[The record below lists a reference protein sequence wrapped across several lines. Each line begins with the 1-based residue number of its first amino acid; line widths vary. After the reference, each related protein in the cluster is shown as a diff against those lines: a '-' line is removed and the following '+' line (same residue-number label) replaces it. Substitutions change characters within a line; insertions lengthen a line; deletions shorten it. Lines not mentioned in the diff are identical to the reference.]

1 MRPFAVRSR
10 PAVRATRN
18 APEYAR
24 SGSLYGHSK
33 REFDALMRK
42 VKLRQDT
49 VRTLPYLGERN
60 SQCIC
65 WDDEIPCFGL
75 RVYPTGRRT
84 YVVSYRVN
92 QRKRLAKLDRAEALP
107 LAEARRRA
115 RAFLGQVAD
124 RQDPQARPM
133 IH

>member
-1 MRPFAVRSR
+1 MAKRMSCSEDPVPCTSQYRTAGQGESVRPFAVRSR

-65 WDDEIPCFGL
+65 WDDEIPASACASTR
-75 RVYPTGRRT
+75 RV
-84 YVVSYRVN
+84 V
-92 QRKRLAKLDRAEALP
+92 ALISCKAAHP
-107 LAEARRRA
+107 CTLSA
-115 RAFLGQVAD
+115 QS
-124 RQDPQARPM
+124 
-133 IH
+133 